1 MGVGKSHNCTWLP
14 FHYDSLL
21 ETYSE
26 SSQTSKMIPFAK
38 KLKSSNSFMRLHC
51 IKSFRFW
58 NYSAIILSTL
68 YKKWSFPLRISSVNK
83 TKSAVSCWF
92 FQIYW
97 RNPSWK
103 TSFFL
108 CSIRHYIKAI
118 IILNQLK
125 IFIASIIY
133 VSNNMFQIFL
143 AFRRI
148 TKGKKIG
155 LTYSVLQWYKYK
167 IKNKLS
173 FVKSNKH
180 TLRKNCLYLEL
191 FWFVFSCI
199 WTEYG
204 TENLEIRT
212 IFTQW

>member
-68 YKKWSFPLRISSVNK
+68 YKK
-83 TKSAVSCWF
+83 
-92 FQIYW
+92 
-97 RNPSWK
+97 
-103 TSFFL
+103 

-167 IKNKLS
+167 IKNKLR